1 MDILVHQ
8 MPAPDTENLRDH
20 AQSRMRQVLRRMGRF
35 VQKGVIRLTDLNGPR
50 GGMDKACQI
59 QLVVAGQT
67 PVIVSAQALNWHG
80 ALESALDRAA
90 HTLRRQIGQRK
101 RR

>member
-8 MPAPDTENLRDH
+8 MPAPETENIREH
-20 AQSRMRQVLRRMGRF
+20 AQSRVRQVMRRMSRF
-35 VQKGVIRLTDLNGPR
+35 VQKAVIRLTDLNGPR

-67 PVIVSAQALNWHG
+67 PVIVSAQAMNWHG

-90 HTLRRQIGQRK
+90 YTLRRQIGQRK